1 MATTVIRSRST
12 SHPSVWVFRAPST
25 RGQFWRTGK
34 WVDREENNGAK
45 VAKSDSRAEHRY
57 ETTLP
62 PTSYRGGGARHGPP
76 GAHAHLRDALQG
88 DCQSDA

>member
-1 MATTVIRSRST
+1 MATTVIRT
-12 SHPSVWVFRAPST
+12 HPSGSS
-25 RGQFWRTGK
+25 GK

-57 ETTLP
+57 ETTPPLP

-76 GAHAHLRDALQG
+76 GARAHLRDALQG
-88 DCQSDA
+88 DCQSVPKYCAFSR